1 MPKYLYKWLENS
13 CLMKFIKEIY
23 EKKYQYLIIIPFII
37 LILAFAQIIAQ
48 YSITG
53 DFVNKGISLK
63 GGSTITLNQ
72 DMSLEEQVELENNLK
87 SKFPLAEIS
96 IRELSSAGKTI
107 GIAIDSDAQSNEE
120 INALSSEIESFTG
133 LSESDYS
140 IEVMGSSLG
149 ESFFKQT
156 KWVLLIALMLMG
168 IVVFIY
174 FRKVVPGLAIIL
186 AAVSDMVVTLAIF
199 NLTGMKLGSSGIAAF
214 LMLIGYS
221 VDTNIL
227 LSSRLIK
234 KKEGTITERT
244 YSALKTGLT
253 MSCTTLAVVFI
264 AFMFVQSE
272 TVKQIMIILLI
283 GLLVDLVMT
292 WIQNAGILRYYLER
306 KKKE

>member
-1 MPKYLYKWLENS
+1 
-13 CLMKFIKEIY
+13 MKLFKNIY
-23 EKKYQYLIIIPFII
+23 EKKYKYLLIIPFII
-37 LILAFAQIIAQ
+37 LILALTQIVAQ

-63 GGSTITLNQ
+63 GGSTITINQ
-72 DMSLEEQVELENNLK
+72 EFSLEDLTVLESHLN
-87 SKFPLAEIS
+87 SQFPLAEIS

-120 INALSSEIESFTG
+120 INALSSALEDYTG

-156 KWVLLIALMLMG
+156 KWVLLIALLLMG

-174 FRKVVPGLAIIL
+174 FRTLVPGLAIML

-199 NLTGMKLGSSGIAAF
+199 NLTGIKLASSGIAAF

-234 KKEGTITERT
+234 KKEGTIMERT

-253 MSCTTLAVVFI
+253 MSLTTLAVVLT
-264 AFMFVQSE
+264 AFFLVQSE

-306 KKKE
+306 KKKG

>member
-1 MPKYLYKWLENS
+1 MNIFRK
-13 CLMKFIKEIY
+13 IY
-23 EKKYQYLIIIPFII
+23 EKKYKYLLIIPFII
-37 LILAFAQIIAQ
+37 LVLAFAQIIAQ

-63 GGSTITLNQ
+63 GGSTITINQ
-72 DMSLEEQVELENNLK
+72 DLSFEELSALENNLNE
-87 SKFPLAEIS
+87 KFPLAEIS

-120 INALSSEIESFTG
+120 INALSSAIEDHTG
-133 LSESDYS
+133 LSESEYS

-156 KWVLLIALMLMG
+156 KWVLLIAFLLMG
-168 IVVFIY
+168 GVVFLY
-174 FRKVVPGLAIIL
+174 FRMLVPGLAIML

-199 NLTGMKLGSSGIAAF
+199 NLTGMKLASSGIAAF

-253 MSCTTLAVVFI
+253 MSLTTLAVVLS
-264 AFMFVQSE
+264 AFLLVQSE
-272 TVKQIMIILLI
+272 TVKQIMVILLI

-306 KKKE
+306 KKKG